1 MEFDRAIKILDAVVS
16 ENRNLTSAQ
25 INKLNELL
33 FLSYIG
39 NSDLSQALQLIE
51 LTVEKSLTKKF
62 LGVLLIST
70 P

>member
-1 MEFDRAIKILDAVVS
+1 MEFDRAIKILDAVAS

-39 NSDLSQALQLIE
+39 NSDQAKLYN
-51 LTVEKSLTKKF
+51 
-62 LGVLLIST
+62 
-70 P
+70 